1 MGMAANRNK
10 QAMTYALPNE
20 QHEVFK
26 TDEDGHIIFFE
37 DSEGNRYAESAG
49 EYEQLYY
56 DPVEFRANINGK
68 LSEVTLQA
76 FGIDNSANYCELITG
91 KVRSTGKPIFPLEI
105 GAVIWRASDI
115 EYKNIWDKEKK
126 QEKGVVDGGSADYVV
141 RGVVPESLNE
151 VRYLL
156 KRLKVAEE

>member
-1 MGMAANRNK
+1 MTSIRNK
-10 QAMTYALPNE
+10 QTMYYALPRAE
-20 QHEVFK
+20 QEIYKRDENNNIVTF
-26 TDEDGHIIFFE
+26 TDADGTI
-37 DSEGNRYAESAG
+37 YAEGTG
-49 EYEQLYY
+49 EYEQTYNTE
-56 DPVEFRANINGK
+56 VEFKANINGK

-91 KVRSTGKPIFPLEI
+91 KVRISGEPLFPLTI
-105 GAVIWRASDI
+105 GTVIWRAS
-115 EYKNIWDKEKK
+115 EVTYTNVWDEST
-126 QEKGVVDGGSADYVV
+126 QQQITLPDGSGADYVV

>member
-1 MGMAANRNK
+1 MTSIRNK
-10 QAMTYALPNE
+10 QIMYYALPRAE
-20 QHEVFK
+20 QEIYKRDENNNIVTF
-26 TDEDGHIIFFE
+26 TDADGTV
-37 DSEGNRYAESAG
+37 YAEGTG
-49 EYEQLYY
+49 EYEQTYY
-56 DPVEFRANINGK
+56 TEVEFKANINGK

-91 KVRSTGKPIFPLEI
+91 KVRISGEPLFPLTI
-105 GAVIWRASDI
+105 GTVIWRAS
-115 EYKNIWDKEKK
+115 EVTYTTVWDESTQ
-126 QEKGVVDGGSADYVV
+126 QEITLPDGSGADYVV